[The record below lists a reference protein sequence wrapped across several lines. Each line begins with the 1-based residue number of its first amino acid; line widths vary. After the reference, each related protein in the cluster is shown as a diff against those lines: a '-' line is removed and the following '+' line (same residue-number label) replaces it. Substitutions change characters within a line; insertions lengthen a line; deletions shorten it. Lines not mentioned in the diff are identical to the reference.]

1 MSNPIVVL
9 KFGSSVLADEAALP
23 TVVLEIYRE
32 IRRGRRVVGVVSAF
46 GDTTDNL
53 INKANALCEDPD
65 PACLARLLESDETTT
80 IDLRGIP
87 LAPGEEA
94 RIVSE
99 LGQGEVQA
107 RLSALGPSEIVET
120 RFPGVWLVTHYNSEN
135 EVIGKFIEVC
145 KMPQILKAQ
154 TEDIREGLAQLTA
167 HLA

>member
-1 MSNPIVVL
+1 MNDAGSMELRVEAGEVLTRNVVPL
-9 KFGSSVLADEAALP
+9 LH
-23 TVVLEIYRE
+23 E
-32 IRRGRRVVGVVSAF
+32 IRHG
-46 GDTTDNL
+46 
-53 INKANALCEDPD
+53 
-65 PACLARLLESDETTT
+65 LARLLENDAVTS

-87 LAPGEEA
+87 MAPGEEE

-107 RLSALGPSEIVET
+107 RMSALGPSEIVET

-145 KMPQILKAQ
+145 DMPQILKAQ

-167 HLA
+167 QLA